1 MAQTPHAD
9 LFGLPALSRWTEGL
23 CPNDV
28 TGGSLADAP
37 PAARAFL
44 TAAIAQRTSRPLV
57 VIAER
62 FRDMDEMAAAL
73 DVWLGPD
80 SALMFPPL
88 ELGRLSAAPDPEISA
103 QRLATLGALR
113 SPRGDAPIPCIV
125 TTREAM
131 DQPVPRPKDLE
142 ERLLPVRVGEAIGLS
157 RLIESLGAAEYLRV
171 NQVDDRGQFSHRGG
185 VVDVFSHDADWPI
198 RVEFLGDTIASIR
211 EFSVE
216 DQLARHTL
224 DGATLLLGDP
234 GNEDVGKLLEWLP
247 PDHLVMSCESSEAAE
262 SRALPVCLTHEFLR
276 VTSDDL
282 LLQEQR
288 RVLLLRHLADWRNEC
303 WRIITFC
310 NNEGEA
316 QRLREIL
323 GDEAQHV
330 DFRIGH
336 LAAGFLLPEDRLAV
350 LSDAEIFGRY
360 QHVAPHRARAARA
373 GRAAAAVAGDIES
386 WREGDFVVHLRHGI
400 ARFMG
405 LHPVNLGGPREEE
418 VLVLEFADAAKLYV
432 PVEQAHLVSRYVG
445 IGRKKPEPDVLGG
458 SRWERARLKAH
469 RAILDYAASLLRIQA
484 EREALPGH
492 PFPADSEWQREFE
505 ASFLYEETPD
515 QLRAI
520 AETKG
525 DMESPRPMD
534 RLICGDVGFGKTEVA
549 IRATFK
555 AVMSGKQASF
565 LCPTTV
571 LAQQHFKTLRERM
584 ADYPVRIEVLS
595 RFVSQ
600 GHQKRLIRALADGEV
615 DIVVGTH
622 RLLSPDVRFKN
633 LGLLVVDEEQRFG
646 VRHKDM
652 LKERF
657 RQVDILTLSAT
668 PIPRTLYLA
677 LMGARDMSTIETPP
691 QGRIPVETAVIGYDE
706 RVIRD
711 AIQRE
716 LARDGQIFYLHNR
729 IETID
734 RVAARLQDLVPG
746 VRIVVGHGQMPDE
759 ELEDVMMAFVDGR
772 ADVLV
777 STTIIESGLDIP
789 NANTIVIDRADRFGM
804 ADLYQLRGRVGRGQH
819 KAYAYLLLPPAL
831 LTTGEARRR
840 TAAIRQYS
848 QLGAGFK
855 VAMRDLEIRGAG
867 NLLGTEQSGHVMAIG
882 FELYCQLLRQAV
894 QQIRSGRA
902 AHRREVPVKIDFV
915 ALNEAR
921 MEDGQVAAYLPA
933 RFLREPA
940 LRIAAHRELAETA
953 SVQELDA
960 LVRRW
965 RDRFG
970 ALPTET
976 QDLLLFRRIQL
987 VAAAK
992 QLRDIEVI
1000 IDQLRMRKGADFIMI
1015 GTRFPRLAEKDPR
1028 LRLRE
1033 VLRLVESLA

>member
-1 MAQTPHAD
+1 MAQATHAD
-9 LFGLPALSRWTEGL
+9 ILGLPALSRWAEGF
-23 CPNDV
+23 CPGAA
-28 TGGSLADAP
+28 TGCSLAEAP

-44 TAAIAQRTSRPLV
+44 VAALARHTARPMIIV
-57 VIAER
+57 AER
-62 FRDMDEMAAAL
+62 FRDMDEIAAAL
-73 DVWLGPD
+73 DVWLGD
-80 SALMFPPL
+80 GAALLLPPI
-88 ELGRLSAAPDPEISA
+88 ELGRLSVTPDPEVSA
-103 QRLATLGALR
+103 QRLATLLALR
-113 SPRGDAPIPCIV
+113 KAAPGTAAPCVV
-125 TTREAM
+125 TTREAIE
-131 DQPVPRPKDLE
+131 QAVPRPMDLE
-142 ERLLPVRVGEAIGLS
+142 ERLLPVRAGKPLGLS
-157 RLIESLGAAEYLRV
+157 RLIDALAAAEYLRV
-171 NQVDDRGQFSHRGG
+171 NQVDDRGQFAHRGG
-185 VVDVFSHDADWPI
+185 VVDVFSHDADSPVRI
-198 RVEFLGDTIASIR
+198 EFFGDVVDSIR

-216 DQLARHTL
+216 DQLARQTL
-224 DGATLLLGDP
+224 DGATLLLGDLGARENGSLNDWLP
-234 GNEDVGKLLEWLP
+234 ADHIVVSCGAEGDVGAPLP
-247 PDHLVMSCESSEAAE
+247 PA
-262 SRALPVCLTHEFLR
+262 CLAHDFLR
-276 VTSDDL
+276 ARSEDL
-282 LLQEQR
+282 LLHEQR
-288 RVLLLRHLADWRNEC
+288 RALLLRHIKDWRDES
-303 WRIITFC
+303 WRVVTFC

-316 QRLREIL
+316 QRLAEIL
-323 GDEAQHV
+323 GPEADHV

-336 LAAGFLLPEDRLAV
+336 LAAGFLLPEDRLAI

-360 QHVAPHRARAARA
+360 QHIPPHRARAGRA
-373 GRAAAAVAGDIES
+373 GRGAAVAGDIES
-386 WREGDFVVHLRHGI
+386 WTEGDFVVHLRHGI
-400 ARFMG
+400 ARYMG
-405 LHPVNLGGPREEE
+405 LHPVNLGGPRDEE

-445 IGRKKPEPDVLGG
+445 IGRRNPEPDVLGG

-469 RAILDYAASLLRIQA
+469 RAILDYAAKLLRIQA

-492 PFPADSEWQREFE
+492 PFPSDTQWQREFE
-505 ASFLYEETPD
+505 GAFLYQETPD

-520 AETKG
+520 AETKT
-525 DMESPRPMD
+525 DMESPKPMD

-555 AVMSGKQASF
+555 AVMSGKQAAF

-595 RFVSQ
+595 RFVPAA
-600 GHQKRLIRALADGEV
+600 HQRRVLEALADGGV
-615 DIVVGTH
+615 DVIVGTH
-622 RLLSPDVRFKN
+622 RLLSPDVRFKD

-691 QGRIPVETAVIGYDE
+691 GGRIPVETAVIGYDE

-711 AIQRE
+711 AIERE
-716 LARDGQIFYLHNR
+716 LARDGQVFYLHNR
-729 IETID
+729 IETIG
-734 RVAARLQDLVPG
+734 RVASRVGDLVPG
-746 VRIVVGHGQMPDE
+746 ARVAIGHGQMPDE
-759 ELEDVMMAFVDGR
+759 ALEDTMLAFVDGR

-789 NANTIVIDRADRFGM
+789 NANTIIIDRADRFGL

-819 KAYAYLLLPPAL
+819 KAYAYLLLPPSL
-831 LTTGEARRR
+831 LTTGEAKRR

-894 QQIRSGRA
+894 DQIRSGKI
-902 AHRREVPVKIDFV
+902 AHRRDVPVKIDFI

-921 MEDGQVAAYLPA
+921 LEDRQLPAYLPA

-940 LRIAAHRELAETA
+940 LRIAAHRELAETG
-953 SVQELDA
+953 SETELDTLA
-960 LVRRW
+960 ARW
-965 RDRFG
+965 RDWFG
-970 ALPTET
+970 ALPPEANN
-976 QDLLLFRRIQL
+976 LLLFRRIQL
-987 VAAAK
+987 AAAAR
-992 QLRDIEVI
+992 QFRDIEVI
-1000 IDQLRMRKGADFIMI
+1000 GDQLRMRRGADFIMI
-1015 GTRFPRLAEKDPR
+1015 GTRFPRLTEPDLRRR
-1028 LRLRE
+1028 LEE
-1033 VLRLVESLA
+1033 VLRLIRSLG